1 MMVYEKALKLIALL
15 EHPQPDH
22 MDDDD
27 YQVAIEECVAAKFRY
42 LGGVRRPCA
51 HRKGAGV
58 SLLPKCTDPIEREPN
73 SNSVGMPELSNF
85 F

>member
-42 LGGVRRPCA
+42 HSVILDVVRIQRVQVCDCCPSVRIQSKGRQTQTALGC
-51 HRKGAGV
+51 
-58 SLLPKCTDPIEREPN
+58 
-73 SNSVGMPELSNF
+73 
-85 F
+85 